1 MTTKLEIIG
10 PYTPEHEGPFC
21 TRDGRSVRV
30 LCRDSVR
37 DKPIIGLVRSEGYDD
52 FIVELTE
59 TGRYRGKDLGDSRY
73 DLMNAREVPVAREFW
88 LNEFKR
94 GDGYIG
100 VSHAHDT
107 ELHAI
112 NERHELENWNWTRTI
127 HVREVMPGDDQ

>member
-1 MTTKLEIIG
+1 MTTKLEILG
-10 PYTPEHEGPFC
+10 PYTPEHEGPYVWVK
-21 TRDGRSVRV
+21 GNPVRCV
-30 LCRDSVR
+30 VHA
-37 DKPIIGLVRSEGYDD
+37 V
-52 FIVELTE
+52 V
-59 TGRYRGKDLGDSRY
+59 GDSAFITAEGQVRPFLTGVSY
-73 DLMNAREVPVAREFW
+73 IRNAKEIPVAREFW